1 MDHVAGGLE
10 VRRRDEAASQQ
21 PALQQ
26 VHPPVRV
33 REIFSEL
40 RNDLGIGVHDLID
53 VGLKGQQLVPAA
65 ESVRDLSPGV
75 RLGD

>member
-1 MDHVAGGLE
+1 
-10 VRRRDEAASQQ
+10 
-21 PALQQ
+21 

-53 VGLKGQQLVPAA
+53 VGLKGQQLIPAA
-65 ESVRDLSPGV
+65 ESVRDLSPAV